1 MVRETGVT
9 RGHSDDVG
17 KAEWGR
23 REGDRRGGAALSET
37 GALRAAMMVRLV
49 ARGAVLD
56 VSRHAV
62 RSGNVRAVPRAGVSH
77 PWAGGNDDEP

>member
-1 MVRETGVT
+1 
-9 RGHSDDVG
+9 
-17 KAEWGR
+17 
-23 REGDRRGGAALSET
+23 
-37 GALRAAMMVRLV
+37 MMVRLV